1 MKTYYDIA
9 VIGGGVAGVAAA
21 VQAARCGMK
30 TVLVERTALVGGL
43 ATGGLIN
50 VFLPLCDGNGHQ
62 VTFGIAEEMLRK
74 SIVYGPG
81 EIPPNWKKE
90 RNGMERKRF
99 IAVFSPAS
107 FVLALDEMLDEAGVD
122 VWLDSLVCDVRIENE
137 MAARLE
143 IENESGRIELSAK
156 RFIDASGSAV
166 LARRLGQNVVTDD
179 NYFSSWTLEFKSG
192 APYMNYGPIYG
203 NGVPTG
209 IFSDDDLRSAGTSLA
224 ELREA
229 KRHGITGK
237 QVSEYLRVTR
247 RCLRSYYAYAYD
259 SGKSDRNSL
268 YPLKLPIMPQYRKIC
283 AIQAAEPMRD
293 GQANRHVPDSV
304 GLVADWRRAGSVW
317 EVPFRSLYSASGPEN
332 LLFAGRCMG
341 AVGDAWEVMRVIP
354 AAAVTG
360 QAAGMAAALALRDR
374 LPLRE
379 LSVGRLGDELKRR
392 RIPRH
397 LEELGLTEPCR
408 KER

>member
-166 LARRLGQNVVTDD
+166 LARRIGQNVVTGD
-179 NYFSSWTLEFKSG
+179 NSFSCWALEFSHG
-192 APYMNYGPIYG
+192 ALHMNYGPVYG
-203 NGVPTG
+203 NGAPTG
-209 IFSDDDLRSAGTSLA
+209 VFSDDDLAAAGTSL
-224 ELREA
+224 EKLKQETT
-229 KRHGITGK
+229 HGIDGK
-237 QVSEYLRVTR
+237 QVSEYFRITR
-247 RCLRSYYAYAYD
+247 RYLRSYYAHAYE
-259 SGKSDRNSL
+259 SGKNDRKSF
-268 YPLKLPIMPQYRKIC
+268 YPVKLPIMPQFRKIC
-283 AIQAAEPMRD
+283 AVRARTMMTGGGD
-293 GQANRHVPDSV
+293 GKHVEDSV
-304 GLVADWRRAGSVW
+304 GVVADWRCAGLIW
-317 EVPFRSLYSASGPEN
+317 EVPYSVLVPQEGPDNVLY
-332 LLFAGRCMG
+332 AGRCIG
-341 AVGDAWEVMRVIP
+341 ATEDAWEVMRVIP
-354 AAAVTG
+354 AAALTG
-360 QAAGMAAALALRDR
+360 QAAGLAAALSLRNGSMPSDLNYEILAKALRAISV
-374 LPLRE
+374 PLHF
-379 LSVGRLGDELKRR
+379 DELEIDR
-392 RIPRH
+392 P
-397 LEELGLTEPCR
+397 
-408 KER
+408 

>member
-317 EVPFRSLYSASGPEN
+317 EVPFRSLYSTSGPEN
-332 LLFAGRCMG
+332 LLFAGRSMG

-379 LSVGRLGDELKRR
+379 LSVERLGDELKRR
-392 RIPRH
+392 GIPRH

>member
-122 VWLDSLVCDVRIENE
+122 VWLDSLVCDVRIDPVDDF
-137 MAARLE
+137 A
-143 IENESGRIELSAK
+143 IERVQVNLQTPFAEL
-156 RFIDASGSAV
+156 RDIV
-166 LARRLGQNVVTDD
+166 LAR
-179 NYFSSWTLEFKSG
+179 
-192 APYMNYGPIYG
+192 
-203 NGVPTG
+203 
-209 IFSDDDLRSAGTSLA
+209 LRSG
-224 ELREA
+224 LR
-229 KRHGITGK
+229 
-237 QVSEYLRVTR
+237 
-247 RCLRSYYAYAYD
+247 
-259 SGKSDRNSL
+259 
-268 YPLKLPIMPQYRKIC
+268 
-283 AIQAAEPMRD
+283 
-293 GQANRHVPDSV
+293 
-304 GLVADWRRAGSVW
+304 
-317 EVPFRSLYSASGPEN
+317 
-332 LLFAGRCMG
+332 
-341 AVGDAWEVMRVIP
+341 
-354 AAAVTG
+354 
-360 QAAGMAAALALRDR
+360 
-374 LPLRE
+374 
-379 LSVGRLGDELKRR
+379 KRR
-392 RIPRH
+392 TDGCVLR
-397 LEELGLTEPCR
+397 
-408 KER
+408 